1 MAYVR
6 TNVDQIVIR
15 EGDHDIQSTA
25 SLAQVG
31 QRILTALR
39 NVLFCVFKNKRF
51 KIKLEFIFIN

>member
-39 NVLFCVFKNKRF
+39 NVLFCVFLL
-51 KIKLEFIFIN
+51 KIFYLI

>member
-39 NVLFCVFKNKRF
+39 NVLFCVFLFKNF
-51 KIKLEFIFIN
+51 NLI